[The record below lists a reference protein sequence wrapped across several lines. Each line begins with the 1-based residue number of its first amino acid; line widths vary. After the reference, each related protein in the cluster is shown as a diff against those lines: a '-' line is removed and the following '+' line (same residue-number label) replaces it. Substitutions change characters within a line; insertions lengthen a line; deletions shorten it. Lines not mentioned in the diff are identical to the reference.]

1 MQSPYVVGR
10 WVRGKEHY
18 DRQSLIEYLLT
29 APDTALW
36 VVGTRRMG
44 KTSLLRQLELVA
56 DRPES
61 ILVPLFWD
69 LQGGTTPD
77 DLTRDL
83 RMAIEDA
90 EERFRGAGLDLD
102 ELPSDDAVTI
112 VRRLARDLMRQGRHL
127 LLLMDEAEMLVEIA
141 RVDPFWLARLRKAL
155 QEGNVRTVIAS
166 TRGLNALTQ
175 QSGEWMTSPFLFG
188 FHMVI
193 LWPLDREGAEEL
205 VRQVQEDDAVAV
217 DPALLEEILRCTNH
231 HPYLI
236 QYLCERL
243 YQVDETGRG
252 FLRPLLDEDLAV
264 NHLLGSY
271 FALDYLKL
279 NPVEQRLLLQ
289 VLALGEAST
298 EQLALAAADEEPSRV
313 TALLESLREL
323 GMLRRTEHGWVV
335 GSEFVARWL
344 RQHAGEFVRQ
354 LDAPMT
360 APARLDESNIEA
372 VARQLGVSPDR
383 VRNLG
388 EVHIGSEAEFFF
400 AVRSFFYEIRHLVEQ
415 DEGYRMLVTHNAEGA
430 PVLRSEEEIQIAL
443 KHWLRPMCE
452 RYNIDMN
459 REPLTGRGLLDFKF
473 SIGHDFRVLV
483 EVKLYSN
490 AKLQDGVD
498 IQLPIYLLSDRCRYG
513 IYVPFFLDADDQRQ
527 QVRAMQERATAR
539 ARSHGLQIDV
549 VDIRAWRPRSA
560 SKAETVDDAERYQIP
575 NLADGP
581 AEKSARRSRR
591 KPRSSVKS

>member
-10 WVRGKEHY
+10 WVSGKEHY
-18 DRQSLIEYLLT
+18 DRQSLIEYLLN

-44 KTSLLRQLELVA
+44 KTSLLHQLELVA
-56 DRPES
+56 DRPGS
-61 ILVPLFWD
+61 IYVPLFWD

-77 DLTRDL
+77 ELTHDLQ
-83 RMAIEDA
+83 MALEDA
-90 EERFRGAGLDLD
+90 AGRFRKAGLEPDGLLG
-102 ELPSDDAVTI
+102 EDAVTI

-127 LLLMDEAEMLVEIA
+127 LLLMDEVEMLVEIA
-141 RVDPFWLARLRKAL
+141 RVDPYWLARLRKAL
-155 QEGNVRTVIAS
+155 QEGNVRTIIAS
-166 TRGLNALTQ
+166 TRGLTALTQ

-193 LWPLDREGAEEL
+193 LWPLDRDGAEEL
-205 VRQVQEDDAVAV
+205 ARQVQEDAAVSV
-217 DPALLEEILRCTNH
+217 DQALLDEILRCTNH

-252 FLRPLLDEDLAV
+252 SLRPLVDEDLAV
-264 NHLLGSY
+264 DHLLGSY
-271 FALDYLKL
+271 FELDYQKL
-279 NPVEQRLLLQ
+279 SPVEQRLLLQ
-289 VLALGEAST
+289 VLAQGEATT
-298 EQLALAAADEEPSRV
+298 EQLASAAVDEEPARV

-323 GMLRRTEHGWVV
+323 GMLRRTEQGWVV
-335 GSEFVARWL
+335 GSEFLARWL
-344 RQHAGEFVRQ
+344 RQHAGEFMRQ
-354 LDAPMT
+354 LDASGVE
-360 APARLDESNIEA
+360 PARLDESNIEA
-372 VARQLGVSPDR
+372 VAWHLGVSPDR

-415 DEGYRMLVTHNAEGA
+415 DEGYRMLVTHTAEGA
-430 PVLRSEEEIQIAL
+430 PTLRSEEEIQIAL

-452 RYNIDMN
+452 RLNIDMN

-483 EVKLYSN
+483 EVKLHSS

-513 IYVPFFLDADDQRQ
+513 IYVPFFLDADDQRR
-527 QVRAMQERATAR
+527 QVREMQERATAR
-539 ARSHGLQIDV
+539 ARSHGLLIDV
-549 VDIRAWRPRSA
+549 VDIRASRPRSA
-560 SKAETVDDAERYQIP
+560 SKAEAVDEAERYQVS
-575 NLADGP
+575 NLADAP
-581 AEKSARRSRR
+581 VKDARRVKR
-591 KPRSSVKS
+591 KPPSSAKS